1 VSDSRYPT
9 TENKAQSLTETT
21 ELIFLQTLEFPYSQ
35 RHDHPY
41 SANRCRCCPYV
52 SLARI
57 VVPSRTDAQVATE
70 SARRVVNRGL
80 PAYPDMA
87 RTMNL
92 KGNVKVEVVVGPSGA
107 VKSVEIKGGHP
118 VLAKSA
124 ESAVFQ
130 WKWESAARETRELVE
145 TKFDP

>member
-1 VSDSRYPT
+1 MTTPT
-9 TENKAQSLTETT
+9 RRIVAVVA
-21 ELIFLQTLEFPYSQ
+21 LIL
-35 RHDHPY
+35 
-41 SANRCRCCPYV
+41 
-52 SLARI
+52 SLALI

-70 SARRVVNRGL
+70 RTGKVANRVV
-80 PAYPDMA
+80 PAYPDVA

-107 VKSVEIKGGHP
+107 VKSVEIRGGHP

-124 ESAVFQ
+124 ENPVFK

-145 TKFDP
+145 IKFDP

>member
-1 VSDSRYPT
+1 MTTPT
-9 TENKAQSLTETT
+9 RGIVAVVV
-21 ELIFLQTLEFPYSQ
+21 LILSFAWF
-35 RHDHPY
+35 
-41 SANRCRCCPYV
+41 
-52 SLARI
+52 

-70 SARRVVNRGL
+70 SARKVVNRVV

-92 KGNVKVEVVVGPSGA
+92 KGNVKVEVVVGPSGT
-107 VKSVEIKGGHP
+107 VRSVEIRGGHP

-124 ESAVFQ
+124 ENAVFK

-145 TKFDP
+145 ITFNPQ

>member
-1 VSDSRYPT
+1 MTTPSRRIG
-9 TENKAQSLTETT
+9 AVAVF
-21 ELIFLQTLEFPYSQ
+21 IF
-35 RHDHPY
+35 
-41 SANRCRCCPYV
+41 SA
-52 SLARI
+52 AFI
-57 VVPSRTDAQVATE
+57 VVPNGVHAQEVPE
-70 SARRVVNRGL
+70 STRKLVNRVV

-92 KGNVKVEVVVGPSGA
+92 KGNVKVEAVVAPNGA

-124 ESAVFQ
+124 ENAVSK

-145 TKFDP
+145 IKFNPN

>member
-1 VSDSRYPT
+1 MT
-9 TENKAQSLTETT
+9 TPARRILAVVT
-21 ELIFLQTLEFPYSQ
+21 LILRVAL
-35 RHDHPY
+35 
-41 SANRCRCCPYV
+41 
-52 SLARI
+52 I
-57 VVPSRTDAQVATE
+57 GVPSRTDAQVDTAST
-70 SARRVVNRGL
+70 RKVVNRVV

-92 KGNVKVEVVVGPSGA
+92 KGNVKVEVVVAPSGA

-124 ESAVFQ
+124 ENAVFK

-145 TKFDP
+145 IKFNP